1 MSGAKQEVVE
11 GIGAKIAEW
20 GKKQLGNM
28 GKPLEIL
35 DAVNPTA
42 LQRVAGGAVL
52 GGGVGAATNI
62 ATGIA
67 GSVLSPVT
75 GGMFT
80 DSGEGIVHGSSF
92 GVGSVLNSAIKGAAA
107 GGLLFGAGF
116 KTGAAGLEMRSGLRA
131 LSDMAGDMG
140 AKLGLGVSR
149 SAGAGARAVKGKLG
163 SRSIRDSFSRSARFV
178 DKGDD
183 LAGGL
188 AGHRAGDI
196 NNMSRSHRGATNKL
210 SSQEEFLKEHG
221 KLKEKFDTAPNVK
234 TPIDD
239 ATRTE
244 WLGNNNTIDNVKAAR
259 IKREIANKE
268 GVNLGGRASGQ
279 LKGQDKSATREQLES
294 IEEAYQ
300 ARKNV
305 VKQKIE
311 EYNNSSATSKD
322 PTLVKQMEE
331 SQAKADKINVED
343 TRKTIEANDIG
354 KLSRNE
360 DFLKFGTLKAEA
372 KAAKA
377 VKVESNQSVN
387 KIDPQTQTSVNSA
400 GTQEPIKLEAN
411 KTVSLSAVEAP
422 VSPAANQ
429 PVKSPGYFSKK
440 WDSAK
445 KDPMKAVGASLAGGG
460 LAMTMYQTNALGIN
474 IPSNRGY
481 R

>member
-92 GVGSVLNSAIKGAAA
+92 GVGSVLNSAMKGAAA

-131 LSDMAGDMG
+131 FSDMAGDMG

-149 SAGAGARAVKGKLG
+149 NAGAGARAVEGKLG

-183 LAGGL
+183 LANGL

-196 NNMSRSHRGATNKL
+196 SDMSRSHRSATNKL
-210 SSQEEFLKEHG
+210 NSQEKFLEKHRKLQEEFNA
-221 KLKEKFDTAPNVK
+221 APNVK
-234 TPIDD
+234 TPIDE
-239 ATRTE
+239 ATRNE
-244 WLGNNNTIDNVKAAR
+244 WLNKDNKIDNVKALR
-259 IKREIANKE
+259 IKQEIAKKE
-268 GVNLGGRASGQ
+268 GVNLGGRGSGQ
-279 LKGQDKSATREQLES
+279 LRGKDKSASPDQLKR
-294 IEEAYQ
+294 IEETYE
-300 ARKNV
+300 ARKSV
-305 VKQKIE
+305 VKQKID
-311 EYNNSSATSKD
+311 EYNKSSATSKD
-322 PTLVKQMEE
+322 PILVKQMEE
-331 SQAKADKINVED
+331 SQAKANKIDLEN
-343 TRKTIEANDIG
+343 TIKTIKANDIT

-387 KIDPQTQTSVNSA
+387 KIDPQTQTSVNSV
-400 GTQEPIKLEAN
+400 GPQESIKLEAN
-411 KTVSLSAVEAP
+411 KAVSPSAVEAP

-445 KDPMKAVGASLAGGG
+445 KDPMKAVGASLVGGG

>member
-131 LSDMAGDMG
+131 FSDMAGDMG

-149 SAGAGARAVKGKLG
+149 NAGAGARAVEGKLG

-196 NNMSRSHRGATNKL
+196 NTMAKNSHSA
-210 SSQEEFLKEHG
+210 
-221 KLKEKFDTAPNVK
+221 KEKLAGQEKFMAEYNALKDAQPKPPTLTDDLKAWTKTGDDGQLAMDTGMPAKKRALAHENIEWSNGRGRKGGLAPGTSEDEIMRVNTLYK
-234 TPIDD
+234 TKKSEMQTKIDVYNKEVANPQHTKAHQAQVD
-239 ATRTE
+239 RMKPKAERIDLDKTRTE
-244 WLGNNNTIDNVKAAR
+244 
-259 IKREIANKE
+259 
-268 GVNLGGRASGQ
+268 
-279 LKGQDKSATREQLES
+279 
-294 IEEAYQ
+294 
-300 ARKNV
+300 
-305 VKQKIE
+305 
-311 EYNNSSATSKD
+311 
-322 PTLVKQMEE
+322 
-331 SQAKADKINVED
+331 
-343 TRKTIEANDIG
+343 IEANDIG

-372 KAAKA
+372 KAAK
-377 VKVESNQSVN
+377 VESNKSVN
-387 KIDPQTQTSVNSA
+387 KIDSQTQTSVNNV
-400 GTQEPIKLEAN
+400 GTQEPITLEAN
-411 KTVSLSAVEAP
+411 KVVSPSAVEAP

>member
-92 GVGSVLNSAIKGAAA
+92 GVGSVLNSAMKGAAA

-131 LSDMAGDMG
+131 FSDMAGDMG

-149 SAGAGARAVKGKLG
+149 SAGAGARAVEGKLG

-196 NNMSRSHRGATNKL
+196 NTMAKNSHSATKKL
-210 SSQEEFLKEHG
+210 ESQEKFMTEYNALK
-221 KLKEKFDTAPNVK
+221 DTQPNPQHTKAHQAQVDRMK
-234 TPIDD
+234 PKAERIDLD
-239 ATRTE
+239 KTRTE
-244 WLGNNNTIDNVKAAR
+244 
-259 IKREIANKE
+259 
-268 GVNLGGRASGQ
+268 
-279 LKGQDKSATREQLES
+279 
-294 IEEAYQ
+294 
-300 ARKNV
+300 
-305 VKQKIE
+305 
-311 EYNNSSATSKD
+311 
-322 PTLVKQMEE
+322 
-331 SQAKADKINVED
+331 
-343 TRKTIEANDIG
+343 IEANDIG

-372 KAAKA
+372 KAAK
-377 VKVESNQSVN
+377 VESNQSVN
-387 KIDPQTQTSVNSA
+387 KIDPQTQTSVNSV
-400 GTQEPIKLEAN
+400 GTQEPMKLEAN
-411 KTVSLSAVEAP
+411 KMVSPSAVEAP

>member
-92 GVGSVLNSAIKGAAA
+92 GVGSVLNSAMKGAAA

-131 LSDMAGDMG
+131 FSDMAGDMG

-149 SAGAGARAVKGKLG
+149 SAGAGARAVEGKLG

-196 NNMSRSHRGATNKL
+196 SDMSRSHRSATNKL
-210 SSQEEFLKEHG
+210 NSQEEFLRKHS
-221 KLKEKFDTAPNVK
+221 KLQEEFNAAPNVK
-234 TPIDD
+234 TPIDE
-239 ATRTE
+239 ATKKE
-244 WLGNNNTIDNVKAAR
+244 WLLDDNTIDNVKAAKIQR
-259 IKREIANKE
+259 DIATKE
-268 GVNLGGRASGQ
+268 GVNWGGRGHGQ
-279 LKGQDKSATREQLES
+279 LKGRGINAPDEQLKR
-294 IEEAYQ
+294 IEETYQ

-305 VKQKIE
+305 VKQKID
-311 EYNNSSATSKD
+311 EYNKSSATSKD
-322 PTLVKQMEE
+322 PALVERMGK

-343 TRKTIEANDIG
+343 TKKTIEANDIG

-377 VKVESNQSVN
+377 AKVESNQSVN
-387 KIDPQTQTSVNSA
+387 KIDPQTQTSVNSV
-400 GTQEPIKLEAN
+400 GPQESIKLEAN
-411 KTVSLSAVEAP
+411 KAVSPSAVEAP